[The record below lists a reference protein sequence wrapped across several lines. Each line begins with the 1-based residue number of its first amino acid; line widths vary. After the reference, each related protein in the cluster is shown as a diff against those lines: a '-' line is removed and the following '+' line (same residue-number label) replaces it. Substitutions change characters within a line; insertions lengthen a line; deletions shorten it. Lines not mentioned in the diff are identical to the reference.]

1 MAHLLVIEDEAPVQD
16 LLSMML
22 SQDGHKKPGDDQKG
36 VAVLRGLGVHQ
47 QTTVIILT
55 GYGFDEVEAKA
66 RTLGAYP
73 ILFKQRFLLHDLAP
87 AIHAMINSMSSQ
99 RPDHRSAPR

>member
-1 MAHLLVIEDEAPVQD
+1 MAHLLVIEDEAPVRD
-16 LLSMML
+16 LLSIML
-22 SQDGHKKPGDDQKG
+22 SQDGHKRPGNDQKG

-55 GYGFDEVEAKA
+55 GYGVDEVEAKA
-66 RTLGAYP
+66 RTLGAHP
-73 ILFKQRFLLHDLAP
+73 ILKQFLLHDLAP
-87 AIHAMINSMSSQ
+87 AIHAMISSMSNQ